1 MRKILKRHQP
11 CPRCGSSDANTLY
24 HDGEWCFSCGTGDKK
39 DLTQIEEKSIIASG
53 FLDDMPSLSQ
63 GDLSL
68 GAAKV
73 SKKTI
78 GFCGLEAA
86 ELQKYGVYSF
96 VTNEGKVTE
105 HVYPYPNGAEKHR
118 RADKKDFYATGPMST
133 ATLFGMDKFS
143 PGCAQSITLTEGEKD
158 AVSAYKMMGSK
169 YPCVSV
175 RGAQSAKGDCQSEHK
190 YLNSFEKI
198 YICFDNDEPGQK
210 AAKEVASL
218 FDVNKVYFVEMGGGC
233 KDANDYLTQGRAE
246 EFRKLWWNAKRYIP
260 KGILKSNE
268 QIAEVLRSKDSTP
281 IATLPFHTL
290 QDMTYGLFES
300 KVYLFTA
307 LEKVGKGLWIGTSIP
322 TPTGW
327 TTIGDLKVGDKI
339 FSQDGSETAVTFI
352 TEENVLPSYK
362 VVFSDSTSIMTDNV
376 HRWSVRNL
384 SNNVEIKTTQEMYDE
399 GVIRKGSVA
408 KFRVPS
414 FNGVEGTH
422 KDLLIDPY
430 LLGVWL
436 GDGHAYSANITVS
449 FDMVE
454 SMEQEYTVV
463 HKEEESGC
471 YCMRFEELQYK
482 QLTDVGVLKN
492 KHIPME
498 YLRSS
503 REQREALF
511 KGLTDTDGWGNKE
524 FYSSSPTLFKDVVEL
539 ARSLGYHV
547 TIRERQGRYRN
558 KEGALIDCKTAY
570 SMRYRKD
577 SWKSIRDIIPIADV
591 TTRCLTVDHPSHLF
605 VAGDGWT
612 ITHNTEVIRAIEYH
626 LVKNT
631 EHSIG
636 IIHLEEE
643 EKRSVQGLLSYEF
656 NTPCHLP
663 DCNVSVDEQ
672 IEKYAELIR
681 KDGRVNYYT
690 HFGSDDPDT
699 ILDIIRYL
707 VTVEGCKVVF
717 LDHITMLVTG
727 FKDDDERKKLDYIST
742 RLAMMTREL
751 KFALVM
757 ISHVNDQGQTR
768 GSRNISKVADYII
781 HMERNTEAESF
792 DERNTTKLTIKGNRF
807 AGRSGPA
814 GYLRFDPSTY
824 TIREPSE
831 DELKAEAQVS
841 TPF

>member
-53 FLDDMPSLSQ
+53 FLDDNPKPPL

-68 GAAKV
+68 GAMKV
-73 SKKTI
+73 NKKTI
-78 GFCGLEAA
+78 NFCGLEAA

-96 VTNEGKVTE
+96 VTSEGKVTE

-143 PGCAQSITLTEGEKD
+143 PGCAQAITITEGEKD
-158 AVSAYKMMGSK
+158 AVSAYKILGSK

-198 YICFDNDEPGQK
+198 YIAFDNDEPGQK

-307 LEKVGKGLWIGTSIP
+307 LEKVGK
-322 TPTGW
+322 
-327 TTIGDLKVGDKI
+327 
-339 FSQDGSETAVTFI
+339 
-352 TEENVLPSYK
+352 
-362 VVFSDSTSIMTDNV
+362 
-376 HRWSVRNL
+376 
-384 SNNVEIKTTQEMYDE
+384 
-399 GVIRKGSVA
+399 
-408 KFRVPS
+408 
-414 FNGVEGTH
+414 
-422 KDLLIDPY
+422 
-430 LLGVWL
+430 
-436 GDGHAYSANITVS
+436 
-449 FDMVE
+449 
-454 SMEQEYTVV
+454 
-463 HKEEESGC
+463 
-471 YCMRFEELQYK
+471 
-482 QLTDVGVLKN
+482 
-492 KHIPME
+492 
-498 YLRSS
+498 
-503 REQREALF
+503 
-511 KGLTDTDGWGNKE
+511 
-524 FYSSSPTLFKDVVEL
+524 
-539 ARSLGYHV
+539 
-547 TIRERQGRYRN
+547 
-558 KEGALIDCKTAY
+558 
-570 SMRYRKD
+570 
-577 SWKSIRDIIPIADV
+577 
-591 TTRCLTVDHPSHLF
+591 
-605 VAGDGWT
+605 
-612 ITHNTEVIRAIEYH
+612 TEVIRAIEYH
-626 LVKNT
+626 LIKNT
-631 EHSIG
+631 EHNIG

-663 DCNVSVDEQ
+663 DCNVSVEEQ

-757 ISHVNDQGQTR
+757 ISHVNDNGQTR

-781 HMERNTEAESF
+781 HMERNTEADSF

-814 GYLRFDPSTY
+814 GYLRFDPNTY